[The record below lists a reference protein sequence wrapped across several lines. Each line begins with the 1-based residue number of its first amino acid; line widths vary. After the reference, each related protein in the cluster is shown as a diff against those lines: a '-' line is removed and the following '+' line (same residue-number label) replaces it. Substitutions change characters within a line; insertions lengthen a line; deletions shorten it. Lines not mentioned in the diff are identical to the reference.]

1 MEQYVKYLRKSR
13 FDRDYAELSIE
24 ETLKRHEAI
33 LDKLANERGFYVAKT
48 YYEVVSGESIA
59 ARPEIQKLL
68 EEVNAGIYAGVLVV
82 DVERLARGNGADQ
95 AYISQVFQF
104 SGTKIVTPNKT
115 YDPSDEMD
123 EEYFEFG
130 LFMSRREYKTI
141 NRRLIRGRESSASEG
156 KYLGSIA
163 PYGYSRQKLENEK
176 GYTLVENPSEADAVR
191 KMFAMYNN
199 YNGTKMIA
207 NYLNDNGVPTRHG
220 ELWTYSTVA
229 NILINPVYLGK
240 IRRGWC
246 KQTKTFENGV
256 VKKKIRRKKNMEDY
270 TLYDG
275 LHPALISEDTFWRTQ
290 EIVAEKRPGARVKK
304 DVELQNAFAGLIFCA
319 YCGKRVGRTIT
330 SESRGAVPRF
340 RCVNGRNC
348 HNSSASYDEVEREII
363 SALKEWLEGY
373 KVKIDTQGFAED
385 IAKCDSQ
392 IDGLKEEKEKL
403 NKQLDNAFTLV
414 EQGIYT
420 LELFKTRREK
430 IEASISEVQNRISQV
445 NKLKKALGEKEALPQ
460 LIPQTEELLQSYN
473 EMTPE
478 EKNRLLKAVLYKIE
492 YKKEHGG
499 KIEIDLYPRLPRL

>member
-1 MEQYVKYLRKSR
+1 M
-13 FDRDYAELSIE
+13 
-24 ETLKRHEAI
+24 
-33 LDKLANERGFYVAKT
+33 
-48 YYEVVSGESIA
+48 
-59 ARPEIQKLL
+59 
-68 EEVNAGIYAGVLVV
+68 
-82 DVERLARGNGADQ
+82 ERLARGNGADQ